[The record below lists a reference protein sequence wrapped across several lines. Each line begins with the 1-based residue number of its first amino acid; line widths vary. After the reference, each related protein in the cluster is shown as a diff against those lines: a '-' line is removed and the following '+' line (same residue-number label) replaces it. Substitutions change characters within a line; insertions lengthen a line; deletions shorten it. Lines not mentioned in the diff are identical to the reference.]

1 MVARL
6 ALSVHM
12 LLRIRRLEQATLGHG
27 LLRTGEGL
35 TNGLVKL
42 ISLELCNLWRFHL

>member
-6 ALSVHM
+6 ALSMHM
-12 LLRIRRLEQATLGHG
+12 VRIRGLEGATLSHG

-35 TNGLVKL
+35 ANGLVEL
-42 ISLELCNLWRFHL
+42 IGL